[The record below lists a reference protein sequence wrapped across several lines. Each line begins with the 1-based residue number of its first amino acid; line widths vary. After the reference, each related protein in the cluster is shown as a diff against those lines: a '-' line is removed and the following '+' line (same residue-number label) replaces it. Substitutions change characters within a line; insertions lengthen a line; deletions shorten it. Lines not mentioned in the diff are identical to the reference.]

1 MKRWLRRLLRVLA
14 LGLALIVAVLCACL
28 EGVDHRPY
36 FRAPY
41 YESTRARL
49 NAALTNQAFVFGP
62 LRAGFGKAILT
73 PTLNAAQENPERG
86 QFRSVPL
93 AGYGNRRGRPA
104 TGVHDDLFVKA
115 VAFCVGART
124 GVVVSADAL
133 IIPRE
138 VAEDASLRLE
148 QELGLHREQ
157 VYFGATHTHASL
169 GGWGEGMVAEAFAG
183 GFQPGIRRW
192 FATQLA
198 TAARLAVADLSP
210 AAFGAGSFS
219 APAFVRNRLV
229 GNLGGVDPAF
239 DFALVKQTDGDLA
252 VLGVYAAHA
261 TVLSDQVM
269 EFSGDYPG
277 AWQRAVERATGGIAM
292 FLAGGVGSHSPVAGE
307 SGFAGVEKMGEA
319 LAQLTAQQLSTL
331 PLTNQLAWGVLG
343 LRVDLPELHVRLTD
357 DWRLRPWLAK
367 RLLRVQPQTYL
378 QVFRLGNALW
388 VSTPCDFSGELAVAL
403 KEHLRLRNQQAAI
416 TSFGGDYI
424 GYVIPDR
431 YYHLNSY
438 ESRLMSFFGP
448 TVPDYFEE
456 LIRSLA
462 GGLAEQ

>member
-14 LGLALIVAVLCACL
+14 VGAALIVAMLCICL

-49 NAALTNQAFVFGP
+49 DAALTNQAVVFGP
-62 LRAGFGKAILT
+62 LRAGFGKALLT
-73 PTLNAAQENPERG
+73 PTLNAAQENPEQG

-93 AGYGNRRGRPA
+93 AGYGDRDGRPA
-104 TGVHDDLFVKA
+104 TGVHDDVFVKA

-138 VAEDASLRLE
+138 VAEEASRRLE
-148 QELGLHREQ
+148 QELGLHRAQ

-183 GFQPGIRRW
+183 GFQPGVRRW
-192 FATQLA
+192 FATQL
-198 TAARLAVADLSP
+198 TAAARRAVADLSP
-210 AAFGAGSFS
+210 AAFGAGSFP
-219 APAFVRNRLV
+219 APGFVRNRLV

-277 AWQRAVERATGGIAM
+277 AWQRAVERATGGMAV

-319 LAQLTAQQLSTL
+319 LAQLTAEQLSTT
-331 PLTNQLAWGVLG
+331 PLTNQLALGVLG
-343 LRVDLPELHVRLTD
+343 LPVDLPELHVRLAD
-357 DWRLRPWLAK
+357 DWRMRPWLAK
-367 RLLRVQPQTYL
+367 RLLRVAPQTYL
-378 QVFRLGNALW
+378 QVFRLGNSLW
-388 VSTPCDFSGELAVAL
+388 ISTPCDFSGELAVAL
-403 KEHLRLRNQQAAI
+403 KEHLRLRDRQAVI
-416 TSFGGDYI
+416 TSFNGDYI

-448 TVPDYFEE
+448 TVPDYFED

-462 GGLAEQ
+462 GRLAQH